1 MREFLN
7 YQDLFLR
14 ECFKPMHLMKVNN
27 MFALIDE
34 VNETYNFQ
42 LEQKN
47 KANFD
52 TSLMTSNVEVA
63 AA

>member
-1 MREFLN
+1 
-7 YQDLFLR
+7 
-14 ECFKPMHLMKVNN
+14 MHLMKVNN